1 MTNEHDS
8 RLEIIANMLHPQSE
22 VDNVDARSLHKALGI
37 QKDFSNWIK
46 AQFNR
51 GGFEEG
57 VDYWEVFEQTLF
69 AQKGEKSDSDFSPF
83 WAKTG
88 RPTRDYLLTNSTAK
102 HIAMMANTEAG
113 KLVRDYFIARDKK
126 LRIRE
131 EEDARLLLEYA
142 ERLESESKLLAKEIG
157 SVVDRE
163 FDRFD
168 ISVTQLSK
176 CIGALLYEITGEEEN
191 VFTPTA
197 HDINVI
203 MWKMGLIG
211 TRTDRFGVKK
221 PNPYSV
227 LTKFFADY
235 PGVAV
240 PKFFSNKENH
250 NPELCYEAVKLNT
263 GAEAFGDFIVSLKT
277 YGIKNNIGIKK

>member
-1 MTNEHDS
+1 MNEHDS
-8 RLEIIANMLHPQSE
+8 RLEIIANMLHPKSE
-22 VDNVDARSLHKALGI
+22 VDNVDARALHRALGI
-37 QKDFSNWIK
+37 QKDFSDWIK

-51 GGFEEG
+51 GGFEDG
-57 VDYWEVFEQTLF
+57 VDYWEVFEQRLLPSRV
-69 AQKGEKSDSDFSPF
+69 AQKTDARGGSN
-83 WAKTG
+83 
-88 RPTRDYLLTNSTAK
+88 RRDYLLTNSTAK
-102 HIAMMANTEAG
+102 HIAMMSNTEAG
-113 KLVRDYFIARDKK
+113 KLVRDYFIARDLK
-126 LRIRE
+126 LKLRE
-131 EEDARLLLEYA
+131 EENLRIMLEYTQK
-142 ERLESESKLLAKEIG
+142 LESQSKLLAKEIG

-168 ISVTQLSK
+168 ISVSQLSK
-176 CIGALLYEITGEEEN
+176 CIGALLYEITGEKED

-203 MWKMGLIG
+203 MWKIGLIG

-250 NPELCYEAVKLNT
+250 NPERCYEAVKLNT
-263 GAEAFGDFIVSLKT
+263 GVEAFGDFIVSLKT